1 MRTFVTSDLHLG
13 HSNILKYNPATR
25 QYTDV
30 AHMNSELLRVW
41 NETVQPNDTVYILG
55 DVAFMKPNDAAN
67 LIQQLN
73 GNKILI
79 KGNHDGR
86 IVSDKNCRQCFAEI
100 HSYYEVTVLG
110 TKVCMFHYPIAEW
123 NQCHRGSV
131 QLHGHLHGKPSGL
144 EQYRVRDV
152 GVDATGNIVSDL
164 EEIVRSALNG
174 ELKTHGDGY

>member
-25 QYTDV
+25 QYADV
-30 AHMNSELLRVW
+30 AHMNAEIVRIW
-41 NETVQPNDTVYILG
+41 NETVCPNDTVYILG
-55 DVAFMKPNDAAN
+55 DVAFMKPKNAAEIIST
-67 LIQQLN
+67 LHGQ
-73 GNKILI
+73 KILI
-79 KGNHDGR
+79 KGNHDSELLSNKEFR
-86 IVSDKNCRQCFAEI
+86 DCFAEI
-100 HSYYEVTVLG
+100 HSYYEMKVLG
-110 TKVCMFHYPIAEW
+110 VKVCMFHFPILEW
-123 NQCHRGSV
+123 HGCHRGSV